1 MGETPAE
8 QLHAMTQKWDAMYE
22 SGARDGKAL
31 LLLAFRLR
39 QFSQKYVTDR
49 KYAHQFSVFV
59 QAHHATQY
67 DRAIIISHVVCA
79 RECLEARAYRD
90 ALNHTQ
96 KALNLC
102 LAHKDTCMD
111 LMKDVLFCQKDAW
124 CGLGE
129 PTEMLSTVKVIAKL
143 PSLPGHARV
152 EALCE
157 AAATEITLQDFR
169 AAVTTAREALS
180 VDGVPQASRN
190 IARMKLG
197 VALLGADRGD
207 DALLELER
215 CECEWTMSGEGTRWN
230 RKEMKEQKVLLDQT
244 LEKVRRLEENKAGMV
259 DTHIRQD
266 LLSDEYLRTLRQA
279 QGATGFAQLQR
290 VSKDATPMRT
300 DLLSDEYV
308 RMQQTFDRM
317 HDQEFPD
324 GNALLDL
331 AAKISYRTTEEAE
344 RISRQCNVPK
354 SSFVELVIGA
364 QRNMFDAH
372 TCRACDCVDAGK
384 YQAALEHANEA
395 IQLGEMHGGLWEE
408 KMAIIVLDVV
418 KRALKGLG
426 ERREYLTVAKRRARA
441 MVTFGRP
448 GDERVD
454 ALCEIVAAQIDF
466 GDYADAE
473 AVAREALAVDAPPV
487 SRQYARLKLGT
498 ALMTGGRTQEALRE
512 FRQCESEWTAS
523 IDGTET
529 SEAELARMRHSLDH
543 NLSVCRL
550 RLAEKRRVETPTSG
564 TSEEGQTLHPAMK
577 LVTGGDFENAAVLAE
592 KTAENLLSD
601 ICNSSGLALKKKSNL
616 PSCQARAFTLVN
628 SFLLDDHRA
637 AIWLEAMQEAV
648 KLGGREPL
656 DDACPICLQSIAWPA
671 ELSVGTRVTVHGLKK
686 ATNRNGD
693 QGVVERMSV
702 GPECRV
708 QVRFR
713 RNAAPEEGVLTVEE
727 RKAVLRGLL
736 EQVDKP
742 CPSSSAR
749 PEEVRRAAE
758 ASLSAPEGSLD
769 QDAVNEVVTD
779 MLIRAGASDLR
790 RSIANEIARLDK
802 SSTYSLRIRSAN
814 LKPSKGY
821 VEASRR
827 ALITGCMHV
836 YHARCIKRAVDE
848 GQRTCPVCGDSS
860 HFAETLV
867 ECGAMPSWD
876 RPSWEL

>member
-8 QLHAMTQKWDAMYE
+8 ELDAITEKWDAMYA
-22 SGARDGKAL
+22 SASRDGKTL
-31 LLLAFRLR
+31 LLLAFQLR
-39 QFSQKYVTDR
+39 HFSQKYMDARTVPGEVRAQEAIHFDR
-49 KYAHQFSVFV
+49 
-59 QAHHATQY
+59 
-67 DRAIIISHVVCA
+67 IIITSHMVCA
-79 RECLEARAYRD
+79 RECLEARAYRE
-90 ALNHTQ
+90 AITHTL
-96 KALNLC
+96 KASELC
-102 LAHKDTCMD
+102 QVHQDGCVD
-111 LMKDVLFCQKDAW
+111 LLTDVLFCQKEAW

-129 PTEMLSTVKVIAKL
+129 PTGMLSTVRLIAQL
-143 PSLPGHARV
+143 PSLPGHERV

-157 AAATEITLQDFR
+157 ASATEITLLDFP
-169 AAVTTAREALS
+169 AAVATAREALS
-180 VDGVPQASRN
+180 VDGVPRASRN

-197 VALLGADRGD
+197 VALLGAGRGD
-207 DALLELER
+207 EALLELER

-230 RKEMKEQKVLLDQT
+230 RKDMKEQKVLLDQT
-244 LEKVRRLEENKAGMV
+244 LEKVRRLEEKKAGMV

-266 LLSDEYLRTLRQA
+266 LLSDEYLRSLRLS
-279 QGATGFAQLQR
+279 QGAHTKGSVR
-290 VSKDATPMRT
+290 VRRAPNATPMRT

-344 RISRQCNVPK
+344 RISRQCNVPE

-564 TSEEGQTLHPAMK
+564 TSEEGQTMHPAMK
-577 LVTGGDFENAAVLAE
+577 LVAGGDFENAAVLAE

-601 ICNSSGLALKKKSNL
+601 ICNSSGLALQKRSNL

-628 SFLLDDHRA
+628 CFLLDDHRA
-637 AIWLEAMQEAV
+637 AVWLEAMQEAV
-648 KLGGREPL
+648 KLCGREPL
-656 DDACPICLQSIAWPA
+656 DDSCPICLQPIAWPA

-736 EQVDKP
+736 AQVDKP

-814 LKPSKGY
+814 LKAYVGY
-821 VEASRR
+821 VDASRR

-848 GQRTCPVCGDSS
+848 GQRTCPVCGDDS

-867 ECGAMPSWD
+867 ECAQMPSWD
-876 RPSWEL
+876 RPSYVD